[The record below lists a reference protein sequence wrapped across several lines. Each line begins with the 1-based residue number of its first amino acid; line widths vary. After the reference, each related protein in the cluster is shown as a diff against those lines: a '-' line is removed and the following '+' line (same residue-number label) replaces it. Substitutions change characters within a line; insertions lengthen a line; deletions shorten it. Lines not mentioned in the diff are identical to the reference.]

1 MKESV
6 SCDSLW
12 GGMHEQQAF
21 EAKND
26 EGGT

>member
-1 MKESV
+1 VKESV

-12 GGMHEQQAF
+12 GPMHEQQAF
-21 EAKND
+21 EEKND